1 MTNEDPINSEREQ
14 MAVSMWR
21 RRVGLALGHREG
33 LIPDWDVLVPQI
45 QSMFDNERA
54 RLNEIPVAADDEIEG
69 GAEVARENAVRG
81 MKYDLYRAINGP
93 IDPATVDNV
102 NWGDLI
108 KTVEEW
114 ATTLSPNNIR
124 RDIAIA
130 LGNEPQFPI
139 PPWHELRQQAER
151 LVETIN
157 SGLGKWIGELR
168 VALKLPADARTT
180 WGELIRE
187 VRDIQS
193 IPRTDHSHVD
203 CNASFNELR
212 RRSER
217 LIERSMFNG
226 ALDTESTE
234 WVEARNNWRR
244 RYGVEGPVLGD
255 KHPKPRVNTPMHEA
269 VEHIQSTLK
278 YIHVRTGSGI
288 NLPNPTVNIHQGTRF
303 ELNGTEHS
311 MRLTV
316 FDDESAIAVYQAGH
330 WDTVMMSPIGADV
343 YAVCGCHDPADKE
356 MTSTVDGFGR
366 HPWENPAQDESDPV
380 PSGLAADIQSAIAD
394 ADTLPK
400 DTKACKCGWRVIHG
414 SAFDRPERVWA
425 NENCPVHMGR

>member
-1 MTNEDPINSEREQ
+1 
-14 MAVSMWR
+14 
-21 RRVGLALGHREG
+21 
-33 LIPDWDVLVPQI
+33 
-45 QSMFDNERA
+45 
-54 RLNEIPVAADDEIEG
+54 
-69 GAEVARENAVRG
+69 

-180 WGELIRE
+180 WAELIRE

-226 ALDTESTE
+226 ALDTESAE

-244 RYGVEGPVLGD
+244 RYGVEGPILGD
-255 KHPKPRVNTPMHEA
+255 KHPKPKPMNWDMGAGMMQPLPDVEATP
-269 VEHIQSTLK
+269 SLK
-278 YIHVRTGSGI
+278 YIHVRTPSGI
-288 NLPNPTVNIHQGTRF
+288 NLPNPTMNIHQGTAF
-303 ELNGTEHS
+303 FTDDDGQ
-311 MRLTV
+311 LTV
-316 FDDESAIAVYQAGH
+316 MDGEGAIAVYLAGH
-330 WDTVMMSPIGADV
+330 WDTVMMSSEDANV

-366 HPWENPAQDESDPV
+366 HPWENPAQTESDPV
-380 PSGLAADIQSAIAD
+380 PPGLVDDIQHAVNT
-394 ADTLPK
+394 TLDNDGPRPMGSMN
-400 DTKACKCGWRVIHG
+400 CVCGWRDWRG
-414 SAFDRPERVWA
+414 QPERVWH
-425 NENCPVHMGR
+425 NNKCKVHNNV